1 MTDFGKFG
9 LKACFGGWG
18 FGEKYWKSWP
28 WHGLANWRLSENS
41 QNRWASP
48 VSHFFM
54 WQNDL
59 WGHGYAPLYITVA
72 WVVLSCIDHAV
83 AIDSNCCDFT
93 ALVGMCSRV
102 LPIWPSLDSSL
113 DEWSDKDKRGHNLS
127 CSVWK
132 PSSVSDFFL
141 WQKDVWGRGFALS
154 YDNYDFCMICSELHW
169 SCCSNLEPLLWYYG
183 VGLSEISKGLAVT
196 SWRAFSEAVLIKNNF
211 SKRVC

>member
-1 MTDFGKFG
+1 MAWPTEGWVKTAKTDELRQSPISLCGRMTSGDMGM
-9 LKACFGGWG
+9 LRCI
-18 FGEKYWKSWP
+18 
-28 WHGLANWRLSENS
+28 
-41 QNRWASP
+41 
-48 VSHFFM
+48 
-54 WQNDL
+54 
-59 WGHGYAPLYITVA
+59 ITVA

-154 YDNYDFCMICSELHW
+154 YDNYDCYMICSELHW